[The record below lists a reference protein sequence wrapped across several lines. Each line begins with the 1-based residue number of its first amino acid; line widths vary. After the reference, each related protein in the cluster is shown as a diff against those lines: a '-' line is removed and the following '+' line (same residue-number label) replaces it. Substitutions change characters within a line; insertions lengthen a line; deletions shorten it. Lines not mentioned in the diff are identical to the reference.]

1 MVLPIVVGLG
11 VTVAALVTRAAIA
24 TSHRYLRLLPQMIAT
39 LNNIRLE
46 RSNDTSIKDSGAKAE
61 HIRYLRERF
70 NNTGFSDRMTE
81 NEALQVLGIEA
92 NEISNLDRNL
102 LRQRYRKLMVMNH
115 PDKNGSQYLSQKI
128 NEAKDILEK
137 SYLLKK

>member
-1 MVLPIVVGLG
+1 MVVPIVVGLG
-11 VTVAALVTRAAIA
+11 VTVAALTARAAIA
-24 TSHRYLRLLPQMIAT
+24 TAQRYQRLSPQMIAT

-46 RSNDTSIKDSGAKAE
+46 RTSNTSLKDSGAKAE
-61 HIRYLRERF
+61 HIRYLMGRF
-70 NNTGFSDRMTE
+70 NNTGFRDPMTE

-92 NEISNLDRNL
+92 SEISRLDKNL
-102 LRQRYRKLMVMNH
+102 LRSRYRKLMVMNH

-128 NEAKDILEK
+128 NEAKDVLEK

>member
-11 VTVAALVTRAAIA
+11 VTVAALTTRAAIA
-24 TSHRYLRLLPQMIAT
+24 TAQRYLRLLPQMIAT

-46 RSNDTSIKDSGAKAE
+46 RSNETHLRDSGAKAQ
-61 HIRYLRERF
+61 HIRYLRGRF
-70 NNTGFSDRMTE
+70 NNTGFSDKMTE
-81 NEALQVLGIEA
+81 NEALLVLGIEA
-92 NEISNLDRNL
+92 NEISKLDRNL
-102 LRQRYRKLMVMNH
+102 LRLRYRKLMVMNH

-128 NEAKDILEK
+128 NEAKDVLEK